1 MIVLI
6 VKVSVRADKLEQ
18 FLGEVNLAIEA
29 TRKEAG
35 VTRYELVQSVEEP
48 TTFLMIEEYEDEA
61 ALAAHSETEHMR
73 RLLAVLGTMVAGPP
87 EGTRYNVTSAEV
99 P

>member
-1 MIVLI
+1 
-6 VKVSVRADKLEQ
+6 
-18 FLGEVNLAIEA
+18 
-29 TRKEAG
+29 
-35 VTRYELVQSVEEP
+35 
-48 TTFLMIEEYEDEA
+48 MIEEYADEV

-73 RLLAVLGTMVAGPP
+73 RLLAVLATMVAGPP

>member
-6 VKVSVRADKLEQ
+6 VRVSVQPNKLEQ
-18 FLGEVNLAIEA
+18 FLGEVNVAIEA

-35 VTRYELVQSVEEP
+35 VMRYELVQSVEAP
-48 TTFLMIEEYEDEA
+48 ATFLMIEEYVDEA
-61 ALAAHSETEHMR
+61 ALAAHDESEHMR
-73 RLLAVLGTMVAGPP
+73 RLLAMLGTMVAGPP
-87 EGTRYNVTSAEV
+87 EGTRYNVASTEV